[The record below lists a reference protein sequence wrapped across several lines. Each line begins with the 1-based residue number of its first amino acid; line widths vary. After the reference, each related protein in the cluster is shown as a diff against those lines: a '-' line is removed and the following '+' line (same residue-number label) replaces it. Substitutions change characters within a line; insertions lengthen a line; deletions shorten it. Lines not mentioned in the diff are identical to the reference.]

1 MNTEKINDIIVRRAY
16 KLKFDNIYSLIDNK
30 PFILAGGSL
39 CGDKVN
45 DFDIYPVSGSEFLVS
60 DIEEKICEDEIF
72 NKTTKLLSKT
82 KNALTLD
89 FNGQI
94 IQFCNYKK
102 DTLKELVDSFDFAHI
117 KVGIRFQGNG
127 EPPHA
132 DGVYFSDDFVLANV
146 GKTTYYTGS
155 EYPTSSLIRTF
166 KYAIRGK
173 FEKREYVKCV
183 ITILSDIIKRGV
195 KDYGDFKDQM
205 DAIDLGLS
213 EYQGVYD
220 LYDEMKKRGLVESE
234 NQT

>member
-16 KLKFDNIYSLIDNK
+16 RLEFDNIYGLIDSK

-45 DFDIYPVSGSEFLVS
+45 DFDIYPVSGSEFVVS
-60 DIEEKICEDEIF
+60 DIEKKIAENEKFKNVKKI
-72 NKTTKLLSKT
+72 LKT

-89 FNGQI
+89 VDGQI

-102 DTLKELVDSFDFAHI
+102 NTIEELVDSFDFAHV
-117 KVGIRFQGNG
+117 KVGIKFTGDG
-127 EPPHA
+127 EPPHS
-132 DGVYFSDDFVLANV
+132 DGVYFSDDFILANV

-173 FEKREYVKCV
+173 FEKRDYVRCV
-183 ITILSDIIKRGV
+183 VKILSDIVKRGF
-195 KDYGDFKDQM
+195 KDYQDFKDQM

-213 EYQGVYD
+213 EYKGVYE
-220 LYDEMKKRGLVESE
+220 LYNELKERGLIEKE
-234 NQT
+234 KEK